1 MNQAVMTQAARRAYQ
16 ATQLQQEDGVSLVV
30 QLYDG
35 MLGYLRRGADMM
47 ADRNALGAAESV
59 RRAVD
64 IVGELQAVLD
74 LERGGEIAANL
85 DRLYTY
91 CRRRI
96 MESHLAADP
105 SGLQEVAKL
114 MAPMRDAWAEAR
126 VKQAAALQAAR

>member
-1 MNQAVMTQAARRAYQ
+1 MNQAVMTQTARRAYQ
-16 ATQLQQEDGVSLVV
+16 ATQVQQEDGLSLVV

-35 MLGYLRRGADMM
+35 MLGYLRRGAELM
-47 ADRNALGAAESV
+47 ADRNPLGASESV

-85 DRLYTY
+85 DRLYSY
-91 CRRRI
+91 CRRRM
-96 MESHLAADP
+96 MEAHLSADP
-105 SGLQEVAKL
+105 AGLHEVAKL

-126 VKQAAALQAAR
+126 VKQAAALEAAR